1 MIWKATKHLLKSQP
15 CRVEKIYKTV
25 ENFRMTGSLLDNSE
39 IRKLVFFVDKPWFLL
54 GLDLNIQNKVIGLKH
69 TE

>member
-1 MIWKATKHLLKSQP
+1 
-15 CRVEKIYKTV
+15 
-25 ENFRMTGSLLDNSE
+25 MTGSLLDKSE

>member
-1 MIWKATKHLLKSQP
+1 
-15 CRVEKIYKTV
+15 
-25 ENFRMTGSLLDNSE
+25 MTGSLLDNSE